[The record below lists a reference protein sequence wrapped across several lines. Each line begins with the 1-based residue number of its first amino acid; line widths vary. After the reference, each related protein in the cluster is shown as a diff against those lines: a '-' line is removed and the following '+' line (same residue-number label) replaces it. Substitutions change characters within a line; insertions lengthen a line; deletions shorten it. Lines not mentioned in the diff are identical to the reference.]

1 MSEHIPVFI
10 YTFLACL
17 SFCVIFKFHK
27 IPHMIAAA
35 AGGMLSWVIYVACG
49 FLGNDLAQYLI
60 STIIVSA
67 YAEVMARVFKAPVT
81 GFLTIGIL
89 PRHLSRVA
97 AFVDDLKHQMPQAS
111 VRYALTEDL
120 NEPFDVLLNASPV
133 GMYPNST
140 DCPVSDALIDQ
151 ADYFFDVIYNP
162 TQTVL
167 LRKAQ
172 AQGKVVM
179 GGAAMLVLQAVRA
192 HEIWNGD
199 SYTPEQIA
207 SIIQEMEAKID
218 AQNAAK

>member
-89 PRHLSRVA
+89 PGRPPSLS
-97 AFVDDLKHQMPQAS
+97 K
-111 VRYALTEDL
+111 
-120 NEPFDVLLNASPV
+120 
-133 GMYPNST
+133 
-140 DCPVSDALIDQ
+140 PVS
-151 ADYFFDVIYNP
+151 
-162 TQTVL
+162 
-167 LRKAQ
+167 
-172 AQGKVVM
+172 
-179 GGAAMLVLQAVRA
+179 
-192 HEIWNGD
+192 
-199 SYTPEQIA
+199 TPLPLPVHWRWGF
-207 SIIQEMEAKID
+207 
-218 AQNAAK
+218 

>member
-81 GFLTIGIL
+81 VFLHWCGC
-89 PRHLSRVA
+89 
-97 AFVDDLKHQMPQAS
+97 
-111 VRYALTEDL
+111 
-120 NEPFDVLLNASPV
+120 
-133 GMYPNST
+133 ST
-140 DCPVSDALIDQ
+140 
-151 ADYFFDVIYNP
+151 
-162 TQTVL
+162 
-167 LRKAQ
+167 
-172 AQGKVVM
+172 
-179 GGAAMLVLQAVRA
+179 
-192 HEIWNGD
+192 
-199 SYTPEQIA
+199 
-207 SIIQEMEAKID
+207 
-218 AQNAAK
+218 

>member
-89 PRHLSRVA
+89 PLVPGGGIYYTRE
-97 AFVDDLKHQMPQAS
+97 
-111 VRYALTEDL
+111 Y
-120 NEPFDVLLNASPV
+120 
-133 GMYPNST
+133 
-140 DCPVSDALIDQ
+140 CVSGQ
-151 ADYFFDVIYNP
+151 F
-162 TQTVL
+162 
-167 LRKAQ
+167 
-172 AQGKVVM
+172 
-179 GGAAMLVLQAVRA
+179 
-192 HEIWNGD
+192 
-199 SYTPEQIA
+199 
-207 SIIQEMEAKID
+207 
-218 AQNAAK
+218 

>member
-89 PRHLSRVA
+89 PLVPGGGIYYTMEYCVSGQTSQFIETGIHTFAIEKSVMLGNYEFFYA
-97 AFVDDLKHQMPQAS
+97 AGLMRKLYNIEI
-111 VRYALTEDL
+111 R
-120 NEPFDVLLNASPV
+120 
-133 GMYPNST
+133 T
-140 DCPVSDALIDQ
+140 D
-151 ADYFFDVIYNP
+151 
-162 TQTVL
+162 
-167 LRKAQ
+167 
-172 AQGKVVM
+172 M
-179 GGAAMLVLQAVRA
+179 
-192 HEIWNGD
+192 E
-199 SYTPEQIA
+199 PEQILEA
-207 SIIQEMEAKID
+207 ILQMQDNLTPQSEQEKYLIQIIKNYEPSADHD
-218 AQNAAK
+218 AQMDELFAWGEQEPDMWQVTTSFHPVIR